1 MSQPELEF
9 IVSQGKYLL
18 AHWDEEKK
26 LDLLSKI
33 KEFLESLRE
42 DDPLFYSK
50 GLIPKLSPS
59 VDQKHL
65 RILLIPFQREFVRL
79 EHEEGFE
86 VSHQDSAN
94 KRKRPPCELYFVL
107 ENIRSAYNV
116 GSIIRLAE
124 CLGVKEVLL
133 TGYTPRE
140 DHPKVQK
147 TSMGCEKLIHFKY
160 FDNPLESISYLKS
173 KEVLICG
180 LETVSSSEDLF
191 ESSLNPR
198 QPKAI
203 VVGNERHGISYDLL
217 SSCDILLKI
226 PVYGLK
232 NSLNVTS
239 ALSVTAYKISHSSFS

>member
-1 MSQPELEF
+1 MSQSKLEF
-9 IVSQGKYLL
+9 IVSQGKFLL

-26 LDLLSKI
+26 LDLLSQIEK
-33 KEFLESLRE
+33 FLESLRE
-42 DDPLFYSK
+42 EDPLFYSK
-50 GLIPKLSPS
+50 GLISKLSPAT
-59 VDQKHL
+59 DQKQL
-65 RILLIPFQREFVRL
+65 RILLVPFKRELVRL
-79 EHEEGFE
+79 EYEEDFE
-86 VSHQDSAN
+86 VSHQDFSN
-94 KRKRPPCELYFVL
+94 KKKRPPCELYFVL

-124 CLGVKEVLL
+124 CLGVQEVLL

-140 DHPKVQK
+140 NNPKVQK
-147 TSMGCEKLIHFKY
+147 TSMGCEKLIQFKH
-160 FDNPLESISYLKS
+160 FDNPLEGISYLKS

-180 LETVSSSEDLF
+180 LETVFSSEDLF
-191 ESSLNPR
+191 KSSLNPK

-217 SSCDILLKI
+217 SSCDILLRI

-239 ALSVTAYKISHSSFS
+239 ALSITAYEISHSSFS